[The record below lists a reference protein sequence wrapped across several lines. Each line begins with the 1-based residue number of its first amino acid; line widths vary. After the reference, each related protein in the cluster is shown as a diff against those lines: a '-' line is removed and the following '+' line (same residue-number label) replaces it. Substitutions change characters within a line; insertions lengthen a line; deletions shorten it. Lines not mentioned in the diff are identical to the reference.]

1 MDKKQQ
7 FVETIEKLAR
17 MIGVKPLK
25 VLPPSPNF
33 LWSIIF
39 EAEEQRDLFALAMT
53 RSGIACDVSSRKGR
67 HYVFEMR
74 DAQTAQTR

>member
-39 EAEEQRDLFALAMT
+39 EAEEQRDRNILELIINGGNHAH
-53 RSGIACDVSSRKGR
+53 R
-67 HYVFEMR
+67 
-74 DAQTAQTR
+74 